1 VTKKNAAA
9 EAAPTVVVAYKGFDK
24 DLVCH
29 PSGGKRVQY
38 AVGETVETQEEVVRC
53 GAGGFR
59 ACEYPLD
66 VLGYYSPNTSRYAV
80 VEASG
85 KIARGSDADDSK
97 IAASRLTLKAEI
109 GLHGLIKAAIEYT
122 VARAK
127 PEGDGSHATG
137 DYGAASSTG
146 DYGAASSTGDY
157 GAASST
163 GDYGAASSTGNRG
176 AASSTGY
183 RGAASSTGYRG
194 AASSTGNRGAASST
208 GDYGAASST
217 GDYGAASSTG
227 DYGAASSTGNRGAA
241 SSTGD
246 CGAASST
253 GRNGRVMG
261 KDGNALFLVERDDEW
276 QIMAVWS
283 GIVGRD
289 GIKPDTWYTLRNG
302 SPVEVTP

>member
-1 VTKKNAAA
+1 MTKKNAAA

-163 GDYGAASSTGNRG
+163 G
-176 AASSTGY
+176 
-183 RGAASSTGYRG
+183 
-194 AASSTGNRGAASST
+194 
-208 GDYGAASST
+208 
-217 GDYGAASSTG
+217 
-227 DYGAASSTGNRGAA
+227 NRGAA